1 MIHNFIH
8 ACAGAG
14 KTEHIVQRCA
24 NSANQ
29 NKRLVITLTDS
40 GQEELI
46 SRLSTV
52 CNTSQMPDVMG
63 WYAFMIKHYVRPYLP
78 ILFPSVRPT
87 GFIFNRDM
95 HPNGHYKLSGN
106 RRYFSSN
113 GSIYKETL
121 PELAVKVAEAM
132 QGAVEKR
139 LSRIYDEIIIDE
151 VQDISRKSLDIIER
165 LLAQAKPHL
174 TLVGDVRQSLLDSDQ
189 TSSKNRNADRLGLI
203 NWYRSHESAGRLE
216 IKELCETW
224 RSNQKI
230 ADFSDSIFP
239 RKLEF
244 TPTRSQNHTVTGH
257 DGIFLVHE
265 RHLATYLER
274 YQPMPLRSSKAS
286 GKLLSDLKFKN
297 IGTVKGLT
305 YERVIIF
312 PTIPMLKLIAEG
324 KPLADKSACLFYVG
338 ITRARA
344 SVAIIVNDK
353 TLTKNLREHPF
364 IPISIWSPDYSEQ

>member
-1 MIHNFIH
+1 M
-8 ACAGAG
+8 
-14 KTEHIVQRCA
+14 
-24 NSANQ
+24 
-29 NKRLVITLTDS
+29 
-40 GQEELI
+40 
-46 SRLSTV
+46 
-52 CNTSQMPDVMG
+52 
-63 WYAFMIKHYVRPYLP
+63 
-78 ILFPSVRPT
+78 
-87 GFIFNRDM
+87 
-95 HPNGHYKLSGN
+95 
-106 RRYFSSN
+106 
-113 GSIYKETL
+113 
-121 PELAVKVAEAM
+121 
-132 QGAVEKR
+132 
-139 LSRIYDEIIIDE
+139 
-151 VQDISRKSLDIIER
+151 
-165 LLAQAKPHL
+165 
-174 TLVGDVRQSLLDSDQ
+174 
-189 TSSKNRNADRLGLI
+189 
-203 NWYRSHESAGRLE
+203 
-216 IKELCETW
+216 
-224 RSNQKI
+224 
-230 ADFSDSIFP
+230 
-239 RKLEF
+239 
-244 TPTRSQNHTVTGH
+244 TGH